1 MRSHVKLTVEGDYLK
16 ISATSTAGSTYEELA
31 IAHEGDDLV
40 IAFNNRYLID
50 SLRSCTAEKV
60 KLSMSS
66 ALSSINIEPCEQ
78 GEDKELFLLLPV
90 RMKD

>member
-1 MRSHVKLTVEGDYLK
+1 MLALSMTANGAAGQTLSEMEAVLGGSLTIEQLNACLGAYV
-16 ISATSTAGSTYEELA
+16 
-31 IAHEGDDLV
+31 
-40 IAFNNRYLID
+40 D
-50 SLRSCTAEKV
+50 SLPTCEKV